1 MRFENVDKNY
11 LNELSSFINSKNKI
25 FVLSGSAG
33 TGKTTLVNAFSNWLE
48 TKGLTPILLATT
60 GRAAKIL
67 RDKTKRKTST
77 VHSELYFFDKIDELS
92 DNDEDAW
99 TSKTGQLQLS
109 FDLKPKIENDKTV
122 FIVDESSMISHQS
135 LEQAH
140 IAKFGSGNLLKDLY
154 EFIGINKL
162 VFVGDHCQLPPV
174 SPSAFS
180 PALNIEFL
188 RKHLSCNVDGFE
200 LTHIFRQRL
209 DGGILKSA
217 NWFRNSIK
225 SSTYIKYPKI
235 LVDNS
240 DEIIVHADEPSQIK
254 KYVKEIL
261 TNGFTNT
268 VMITNSNKKSQ
279 ELNMI
284 IKYQISS
291 SYELKVGDILLVT
304 QNSYLVNLSNGDQV
318 ELIELGISE
327 NRAGFKFFKSKVK
340 TLYNE
345 NIYETML
352 INDFIYS
359 NSPSISPTDIKPL
372 MIDFDQRMRN
382 LGLKR
387 NSLEYKNQMRKDKY
401 LNALRVKFGYVL
413 TCHKAQGGEWE
424 NVYLNIQKSI
434 YGYKSEY
441 LYRWLYTA
449 LTRASKRVHLN
460 DGWWIINEN

>member
-1 MRFENVDKNY
+1 MRIEETGKNY
-11 LNELSSFINSKNKI
+11 INELSSFINSKNKL

-33 TGKTTLVNAFSNWLE
+33 TGKTTLINDFSNWLE
-48 TKGLTPILLATT
+48 KKGFIPVLLATT

-67 RDKTKRKTST
+67 RDKTKRSTST
-77 VHSELYFFDKIDELS
+77 IHSELYIFDKIDELS
-92 DNDEDAW
+92 DNGEDAW
-99 TSKTGQLQLS
+99 ASESGQLQLS
-109 FDLKPKIENDKTV
+109 FDLKPKVENDKTV
-122 FIVDESSMISHQS
+122 YIVDESSMISHQS

-140 IAKFGSGNLLKDLY
+140 TAKFGSGNLLKDLY
-154 EFIGINKL
+154 EFIGNNKL
-162 VFVGDHCQLPPV
+162 VFVGDQCQLPPV

-188 RKHLSCNVDGFE
+188 RKHLLCDVDGFE
-200 LTHIFRQRL
+200 LTHIFRQQL

-217 NWFRNSIK
+217 NYFRNSIK

-240 DEIIVHADEPSQIK
+240 GEIIVHLDEPSQIK
-254 KYVKEIL
+254 KYVNEIL

-284 IKYQISS
+284 IKHQISS

-340 TLYNE
+340 TLHDNK
-345 NIYETML
+345 IYETLL

-441 LYRWLYTA
+441 LYRWFYTA
-449 LTRASKRVHLN
+449 LTRASKRIHLN
-460 DGWWIINEN
+460 NGWWIIK